1 MKELNQIGKQALG
14 IAEVRKEL
22 EDSSNV
28 ELTLDDVMNVMPK
41 GMKRYF
47 SPENLEKVN
56 LVLANSDHA
65 HVLRDNLI
73 NYSNVFRDHSFN
85 MNAYLNAVQYVTYK
99 MCGLSNMDAW
109 IKTFP
114 ETYKDL
120 VTSGRTE
127 QISPRVSAYNNSK
140 AVSSIMEQ
148 AMIPAWL
155 MNIDAYQEAI
165 QVQVEIMRTAKSEK
179 VRSDAANSLLNHL
192 KAPEKAKMQLDI
204 TVNQKNFIGDL
215 REVVKELVDV
225 QEAGIRSGNVSV
237 IDVAEYRVI
246 KGEEE
251 DEQ

>member
-14 IAEVRKEL
+14 IAEIKKTL
-22 EDSSNV
+22 EDDTPILLSV
-28 ELTLDDVMNVMPK
+28 DDVISIMPK

-47 SPENLEKVN
+47 SEENLAKVN
-56 LVLANSDHA
+56 AVIQDSDHA
-65 HVLRDNLI
+65 HILRDNII
-73 NYSNVFRDHSFN
+73 NYSNVFKEHQMT

-99 MCGLSNMDAW
+99 MCGLSNTDAW

-114 ETYKDL
+114 ESYRKL
-120 VTSGRTE
+120 ILSNKTE
-127 QISPRVSAYNNSK
+127 QISPRVSIYNNSK

-165 QVQVEIMRTAKSEK
+165 QTQVEIMRSAKSEK

-204 TVNQKNFIGDL
+204 TVNQKNFVGEL

-225 QEAGIRSGNVSV
+225 QESGIKSGNVSV
-237 IDVAEYRVI
+237 IDIAEYKVI
-246 KGEEE
+246 KGDE
-251 DEQ
+251 DE